1 MVLKGE
7 QKTDIYH
14 KHKTPFP
21 SLLQDGMNFGFTK
34 DFSSWNQ
41 QPVCEEHFQPA
52 RGDET
57 QEEIPK
63 VEDLSIRGEA
73 NLQELEREILEESCQ
88 EGGGNNSGAR
98 EGKNKVAKS
107 KREREGDHD
116 EEDDDDD
123 DVVDDNDV
131 DDDDD
136 DVDE

>member
-1 MVLKGE
+1 M
-7 QKTDIYH
+7 
-14 KHKTPFP
+14 
-21 SLLQDGMNFGFTK
+21 
-34 DFSSWNQ
+34 
-41 QPVCEEHFQPA
+41 CEEHFQPA

-63 VEDLSIRGEA
+63 VEDLSISRGEG

-98 EGKNKVAKS
+98 EGKNKVVKS

-116 EEDDDDD
+116 DDEDDEL
-123 DVVDDNDV
+123 ND

-136 DVDE
+136 DVDDNDEDE

>member
-7 QKTDIYH
+7 QKTDIHH

-34 DFSSWNQ
+34 DFSSWN

-63 VEDLSIRGEA
+63 VEDLSIRGEG
-73 NLQELEREILEESCQ
+73 NLQELEREISEESCQ

-98 EGKNKVAKS
+98 KGKNKVAKS
-107 KREREGDHD
+107 RREREGDYDDNDHD
-116 EEDDDDD
+116 EDDEVNDDE
-123 DVVDDNDV
+123 DVVDDNDE
-131 DDDDD
+131 
-136 DVDE
+136 DE